1 LSKNAAPP
9 LFAARMA
16 VFYAGYLSVN
26 GVHLPFFPVWLEYR
40 GLTPT
45 EIAIC
50 LSVPIF
56 ARVLAAP
63 LGAHFADRAP
73 NRRFAI
79 ITLVS
84 IGLFFWLFADL
95 PTTFWPILLL
105 SAAAFTFWGMAL
117 PAAEALTL
125 TGVRQF
131 GLDYGQVRLYG
142 SAAFIVCNVGSG
154 LLLTNFLGPSA
165 IYWMLLGVLI
175 LSLAVSI
182 TLPVT
187 PQAIRARDDRE
198 RPGFVSPRAV
208 LGHPVFVAVL
218 VAAGL
223 IQASHSQL
231 YNFASIYWQSR
242 GFSAGE
248 IGLLW
253 AVGTGSEIIL
263 FAVAAYTLRR
273 VDAFWL
279 IGIGGVV
286 AIVRWSL
293 FSLEPG
299 LAGTFALQSLHAFS
313 FGATFLGVMKA
324 ITERVPEEI
333 TTAAQGLNI
342 VATGGL
348 MAVASLISGV
358 LYESLGVHAFGVMA
372 IPAAAGIL
380 ILLIWRPRRTSVA

>member
-1 LSKNAAPP
+1 VPQNAAPP
-9 LFAARMA
+9 LFAVRMA

-45 EIAIC
+45 QIAIC

-56 ARVLAAP
+56 ARVLSAP
-63 LGAHFADRAP
+63 IGAHFADRAP

-79 ITLVS
+79 ITLVA

-95 PTTFWPILLL
+95 PTTFWQILVVTVG
-105 SAAAFTFWGMAL
+105 AFTFWGTAL

-131 GLDYGQVRLYG
+131 GLDYGRVRLYG
-142 SAAFIVCNVGSG
+142 SVSFIVCNVGSG
-154 LLLTNFLGPSA
+154 LLLTYFLGPGA
-165 IYWMLLGVLI
+165 IYWLLLSVMI
-175 LSLAVSI
+175 LSLIVSI
-182 TLPVT
+182 TLPVS
-187 PQAIRARDDRE
+187 PKAIRARDDKE
-198 RPGFVSPRAV
+198 RPEPVSARAI

-231 YNFASIYWQSR
+231 YNFGSIYWQSR

-253 AVGTGSEIIL
+253 AVGTGAEIVL
-263 FAVAAYTLRR
+263 FAIAAFALRR
-273 VDAFWL
+273 VDPLWV
-279 IGIGGVV
+279 IGIGGIV
-286 AIVRWSL
+286 AIVRWLL
-293 FSLEPG
+293 FAAEPG
-299 LAGTFALQSLHAFS
+299 LGATFLLQLLHAFS

-324 ITERVPEEI
+324 ITERVPDEI
-333 TTAAQGLNI
+333 TAAAQGLNI

-348 MAVASLISGV
+348 MAVASLVSGV
-358 LYESLGVHAFGVMA
+358 LYESLGVYAFGVMA
-372 IPAAAGIL
+372 IPAAAGLL
-380 ILLIWRPRRTSVA
+380 ILFSWRPRRALA

>member
-1 LSKNAAPP
+1 LSQNAAPP

-16 VFYAGYLSVN
+16 VFYAGYLSVH

-56 ARVLAAP
+56 ARVLGAP
-63 LGAHFADRAP
+63 IGAHFADRAP

-79 ITLVS
+79 ITLVAL
-84 IGLFFWLFADL
+84 GLFFWLFADF
-95 PTTFWPILLL
+95 PTGFWPILVVSVL
-105 SAAAFTFWGMAL
+105 SFTFWGMAM

-131 GLDYGQVRLYG
+131 GLDYGRVRLYG
-142 SAAFIVCNVGSG
+142 SASFIVANVGSG
-154 LLLTNFLGPSA
+154 FLLTYFLGPGA
-165 IYWMLLGVLI
+165 IYWLILGVLI

-182 TLPVT
+182 ALPVT
-187 PQAIRARDDRE
+187 PRAIRARDDKE
-198 RPGFVSPRAV
+198 RPEPASARAI

-218 VAAGL
+218 VGAGL

-231 YNFASIYWQSR
+231 YNFGSIYWQSR

-253 AVGTGSEIIL
+253 AVGTGAEIVL
-263 FAVAAYTLRR
+263 FAIAGFTLKR
-273 VDAFWL
+273 VDALWL
-279 IGIGGVV
+279 IGMGGIL
-286 AIVRWSL
+286 AIVRWVL
-293 FSLEPG
+293 FGLEPG
-299 LAGTFALQSLHAFS
+299 LAGTFLLQMLHAFS

-324 ITERVPEEI
+324 ITERVPDEI
-333 TTAAQGLNI
+333 TAAAQGLNI

-348 MAVASLISGV
+348 MAVASLVSGV
-358 LYESLGVHAFGVMA
+358 LYEALGVFAFVVMA
-372 IPAAAGIL
+372 VPAAAGLL
-380 ILLIWRPRRTSVA
+380 ILFGWRPRRAMPA

>member
-1 LSKNAAPP
+1 
-9 LFAARMA
+9 MA

-26 GVHLPFFPVWLEYR
+26 GVSLPFFPVWLEYR

-56 ARVLAAP
+56 ARVLGAP
-63 LGAHFADRAP
+63 IGAHFADRAP

-79 ITLVS
+79 IALVAL
-84 IGLFFWLFADL
+84 GLFFWLFADL
-95 PTTFWPILLL
+95 PTSFWPILVL

-131 GLDYGQVRLYG
+131 GLDYGRVRLYG

-154 LLLTNFLGPSA
+154 LLLTYFVGPGA
-165 IYWMLLGVLI
+165 IYWLLLGVLV
-175 LSLAVSI
+175 LSLIVSI

-187 PQAIRARDDRE
+187 PKAIRIRDDKA
-198 RPGFVSPRAV
+198 RPEPVSARAI

-231 YNFASIYWQSR
+231 YNFGSIYWQSR

-253 AVGTGSEIIL
+253 AVGTGAEIVL
-263 FAVAAYTLRR
+263 FGVAAFALRR
-273 VDAFWL
+273 VDALWL
-279 IGIGGVV
+279 IGIGGIV
-286 AIVRWSL
+286 AVVRWLL
-293 FSLEPG
+293 FGTEPG
-299 LAGTFALQSLHAFS
+299 LAATFLLQMLHAFS

-333 TTAAQGLNI
+333 TSAAQGLNI

-348 MAVASLISGV
+348 MAVASLVSGV
-358 LYESLGVHAFGVMA
+358 LYESLGVHAFVVMA
-372 IPAAAGIL
+372 IPAAAGLL
-380 ILLIWRPRRTSVA
+380 ILVAWRPRRAAPA